1 MSFPTIP
8 EIAPT
13 ISLDRNQVVNL
24 LLASVA
30 LEELSLAHVV
40 NTEGEKLQAALGTL
54 PGITLVRA
62 PNLSALLSVNRD
74 VRRTLQTAIM
84 KEMLLEFTLED
95 VLDIATGSSLP
106 PTPPTPPTPTFVE
119 AGSAWAVGTP
129 YGQGNAQYVTL
140 GPTETGN
147 TFVLGLGATNIP
159 IGTVS
164 VLRQGTNLIVTF
176 TTFFPYVM
184 DQDHLLVSATIPT
197 IFAPGQFPYQYT
209 VTNPADYFTT
219 HTFTVDV
226 SSIPGTI
233 YIAAH
238 AHILQQV

>member
-8 EIAPT
+8 QISPT

-30 LEELSLAHVV
+30 FEELGLAHVV

-54 PGITLVRA
+54 PGITSVRA
-62 PNLSALLSVNRD
+62 TNLLGLLSVNRD
-74 VRRTLQTAIM
+74 VRRTLQTVLM
-84 KEMLLEFTLED
+84 KEMLLEFKLED
-95 VLDIATGSSLP
+95 ILDITGIPSNIP
-106 PTPPTPPTPTFVE
+106 PGPTPIFVE

-184 DQDHLLVSATIPT
+184 NEVHLLVSATIPT
-197 IFAPGQFPYQYT
+197 VSAPGQFPYKYT
-209 VTNPADYFTT
+209 VTDPAFYFTT
-219 HTFTVDV
+219 HTFVVDV

-238 AHILQQV
+238 AKILEQI

>member
-13 ISLDRNQVVNL
+13 ISIDRNQVVNL

-30 LEELSLAHVV
+30 LEELGLAHVV
-40 NTEGEKLQAALGTL
+40 NAEAEKLQAALGTL
-54 PGITLVRA
+54 PGLTVRA
-62 PNLSALLSVNRD
+62 TTLAGLLSVNRD
-74 VRRTLQTAIM
+74 VRRTLQTVLM
-84 KEMLLEFTLED
+84 KEMLLEFKLED
-95 VLDIATGSSLP
+95 ILDIPVGSNIP
-106 PTPPTPPTPTFVE
+106 PTPPTPIFIE

-159 IGTVS
+159 VGTVS
-164 VLRQGTNLIVTF
+164 VLRQGTDLIVTF

-184 DQDHLLVSATIPT
+184 DQVHLFVGDTIPPT
-197 IFAPGQFPYQYT
+197 SAPGQFPYQFT

-226 SSIPGTI
+226 SAFVGETLF
-233 YIAAH
+233 IAAH